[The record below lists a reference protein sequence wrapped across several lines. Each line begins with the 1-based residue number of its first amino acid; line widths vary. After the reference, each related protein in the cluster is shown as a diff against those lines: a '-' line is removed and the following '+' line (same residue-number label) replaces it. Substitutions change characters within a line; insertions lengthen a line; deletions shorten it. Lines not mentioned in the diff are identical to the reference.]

1 VFRQAVV
8 LGVASL
14 SLFSNRA
21 GPGGCGGEDA
31 SSGGVNAP
39 CTRNY
44 DCATGLTCDNGLCA
58 GPNEDSGGASDAGG
72 GGKDAAASD

>member
-1 VFRQAVV
+1 VFREAVV

-14 SLFSNRA
+14 SLFSSRA

-31 SSGGVNAP
+31 SSSGVNAP

-44 DCATGLTCDNGLCA
+44 DCATGLTCNSGLCA
-58 GPNEDSGGASDAGG
+58 GPNEDAGGDAGG
-72 GGKDAAASD
+72 GGKDAASSD

>member
-1 VFRQAVV
+1 MFRQAVV

-14 SLFSNRA
+14 SLFSSRS

-31 SSGGVNAP
+31 SPSGVNAP

-44 DCATGLTCDNGLCA
+44 DCSSGLTCDNGACT
-58 GPNEDSGGASDAGG
+58 GPNEDAGGDAGG